1 MTVDANGFQ
10 RARDAFVAAY
20 TVLDELAASLTD
32 EQLLAASRCRGWS
45 VCDVLCHLDFGNQ
58 EILVGFASPTDRRAD
73 TDLAA
78 YWRACCAPGEPDL
91 GHARF
96 TRLVASAYARPS
108 GVVRHLHLTTGA
120 VLRLARAADA
130 DRRLE
135 FQGHVVTMEV
145 FLALWA
151 VEAAVHHLD
160 VTVEL
165 PHAPPPAPA
174 SLRVTRETL
183 DALLGEPVPLGWDD
197 QTYALKGTG
206 RLALTGE
213 ERSALGPLAERFP
226 LFG

>member
-1 MTVDANGFQ
+1 
-10 RARDAFVAAY
+10 
-20 TVLDELAASLTD
+20 
-32 EQLLAASRCRGWS
+32 
-45 VCDVLCHLDFGNQ
+45 
-58 EILVGFASPTDRRAD
+58 
-73 TDLAA
+73 
-78 YWRACCAPGEPDL
+78 
-91 GHARF
+91 
-96 TRLVASAYARPS
+96 
-108 GVVRHLHLTTGA
+108 

-130 DRRLE
+130 DRRLK

-165 PHAPPPAPA
+165 PDAPPPAPA

-183 DALLGEPVPLGWDD
+183 DALLGEPVPVGWDD

>member
-1 MTVDANGFQ
+1 M
-10 RARDAFVAAY
+10 
-20 TVLDELAASLTD
+20 
-32 EQLLAASRCRGWS
+32 
-45 VCDVLCHLDFGNQ
+45 
-58 EILVGFASPTDRRAD
+58 
-73 TDLAA
+73 
-78 YWRACCAPGEPDL
+78 
-91 GHARF
+91 
-96 TRLVASAYARPS
+96 
-108 GVVRHLHLTTGA
+108 
-120 VLRLARAADA
+120 LRLARAADA

-165 PHAPPPAPA
+165 PDAPPPAPA

-183 DALLGEPVPLGWDD
+183 DALLGEPVPMGWDD
-197 QTYALKGTG
+197 QTYALKGSG